1 MRQRAIYFS
10 FCLEKIWC
18 NLFHICSICFSFF
31 LFAFL
36 RKYPSKSE
44 PTACQKQLWW
54 KMLTKTHSI
63 VTVDPFYNVFTFNFS
78 YHSKSHSM
86 TIMNIWTFEK
96 VVEYNINQ
104 TVTSK
109 KSAYMDPFLSMDTL
123 YLTCIYSTFLFF
135 FFMPLVFMYPERKV
149 HSPLP
154 HLVYCYERR
163 PLLTYTLFLPN
174 TCLHEPPASW

>member
-1 MRQRAIYFS
+1 
-10 FCLEKIWC
+10 
-18 NLFHICSICFSFF
+18 
-31 LFAFL
+31 
-36 RKYPSKSE
+36 
-44 PTACQKQLWW
+44 
-54 KMLTKTHSI
+54 MLTKTHSI

-109 KSAYMDPFLSMDTL
+109 KSAYFGDMDPFLNVDTL

-135 FFMPLVFMYPERKV
+135 SSCPEYLCTQKEKV
-149 HSPLP
+149 HSPLSQ
-154 HLVYCYERR
+154 LVCCYEKTVTYLQPV
-163 PLLTYTLFLPN
+163 PLSIQYLSTWELYNHQLQENDCPVIMWPSRIRKQQHIEQIIGSCKLE
-174 TCLHEPPASW
+174 CRI